1 MGNYKWDPKAKR
13 FRRKGRRRRKPPA
26 RKAVD
31 RRQDRSIGKLY
42 KMVRFGKESKFV
54 DQQLQT
60 SIGDVWSNV
69 LPRDLTYIPEGTTD
83 NTRIGNKIKIFRHQ
97 IKVVVTTGDLT
108 NLYRILVVRF
118 KQVPTAQLGIQ
129 NVLEDYNNTSPFQL
143 MGFWKRNAPTGY
155 QILWD
160 SGIKTLAGN
169 YQAATSPAGSKTQ
182 RTHNIILKNPRG
194 WLVQYADA
202 NANTVVNGFTY
213 VVAVSDSSIA
223 PSVGFQTMS
232 RTIFSG

>member
-1 MGNYKWDPKAKR
+1 MGKYTWNPSKKR
-13 FRRKGRRRRKPPA
+13 FVRKRRRKPA

-42 KMVRFGKESKFV
+42 KMVRFGKESKYF
-54 DQQLQT
+54 DQELQT
-60 SIGDVWSNV
+60 SVGDSWSNI
-69 LPRDLTYIPEGTTD
+69 LTRDLTYIPEGTTD

-97 IKVVVTTGDLT
+97 IKVVVTVGDLT

-118 KQVPTAQLGIQ
+118 KQVPTTQLGIQ
-129 NVLEDYNNTSPFQL
+129 NVLEDINASSPFQINS
-143 MGFWKRNAPTGY
+143 FFKRNAPVGY

-160 SGIKTLAGN
+160 SGCKTLAGN
-169 YQAATSPAGSKTQ
+169 YQVATSPAGQKTQ
-182 RTHNIILKNPRG
+182 RTHNIILKNPKG

-202 NANTVVNGFTY
+202 NANSVVNGFTY
-213 VVAVSDSSIA
+213 VVACSDSAIA

>member
-1 MGNYKWDPKAKR
+1 MLKKR
-13 FRRKGRRRRKPPA
+13 KRPFRRRRKKRVA

-42 KMVRFGKESKFV
+42 KMVKYSKESKYW

-60 SIGDVWSNV
+60 SIGTSWSNI

-97 IKVVVTTGDLT
+97 IKVVVTAGDGT
-108 NLYRILVVRF
+108 NLYRLLVVRF
-118 KQVPTAQLGIQ
+118 KHIPTTSLGIQ
-129 NVLEDYNNTSPFQL
+129 QVLEDSTATTPFQL
-143 MGFWKRNAPTGY
+143 MSYFKRNAQTGY
-155 QILWD
+155 NILYD
-160 SGIKTLAGN
+160 SGVRMLAGN
-169 YQAATSPAGSKTQ
+169 GSSADAPYGARTQ
-182 RTHNIILKNPRG
+182 KQHNIILRNPKG

-202 NANTVVNGFTY
+202 NANSVVNGFTY
-213 VVAVSDSSIA
+213 VVACTDSSVL
-223 PSVGFQTMS
+223 PNVGFQAMS

>member
-1 MGNYKWDPKAKR
+1 MPT
-13 FRRKGRRRRKPPA
+13 FRRWKRPRKIRWRRKKKA

-42 KMVRFGKESKFV
+42 KMVKFGKESKYV

-60 SIGDVWSNV
+60 SVGSTWAQI
-69 LPRDLTYIPEGTTD
+69 LPRDLTYIPEGVTD
-83 NTRIGNKIKIFRHQ
+83 NTRIGNKIKIFRHE
-97 IKVVVTTGDLT
+97 IKVIVTCGDLT

-118 KQVPTAQLGIQ
+118 KSIPTASLGIQ
-129 NVLEDYNNTSPFQL
+129 QVLENYNNTTPFQI
-143 MGFWKRNAPTGY
+143 GSFRKRNAACGY
-155 QILWD
+155 EFLYD
-160 SGIKTLAGN
+160 SGVKTLAGN
-169 YQAATSPAGSKTQ
+169 YQVATAPAGSKTQ
-182 RTHNIILKNPRG
+182 RVHNIVLTNPKG
-194 WLVQYADA
+194 WLAQYSDG